1 MIPSSPQLKRRQ
13 SDYIRQ
19 VPARNLHHAI
29 RLAESKNL
37 PLNVFVSINFS
48 FTTCPDEQVDR
59 ALQSIRNAFGKW
71 ITRPGR
77 QTGLSS
83 ALPAF
88 VWVIENKDGC
98 LNAHWLVHVPAA
110 RHRDFVSR
118 LYAWL
123 EQAVGAIKDN
133 RALHIQEAVNPRG
146 LGRYMLKG
154 MYPSLARYFE
164 INSEYQGWVTGRR
177 IGHSKS
183 LGPVEAARMRDKG
196 LHPRAQRW
204 RVGKYKRESSALGD
218 LRIDQ
223 VSELR
228 C

>member
-1 MIPSSPQLKRRQ
+1 MSGHSQQPKRRQ

-19 VPARNLHHAI
+19 IPARNLHHAI

-37 PLNVFVSINFS
+37 PLNLLVSINFS
-48 FTTCPDEQVDR
+48 LTTCPEELVDR

-77 QTGLSS
+77 RAGLPR

-98 LNAHWLVHVPAA
+98 LNAHWLVHVPAS
-110 RHRDFVSR
+110 RHDDFFTRVSV
-118 LYAWL
+118 WL
-123 EQAVGAIKDN
+123 EQAVGVIKDT
-133 RALHIQEAVNPRG
+133 RALHIQEAVNPKG

-164 INSEYQGWVTGRR
+164 IRSEYQGWVTGRR
-177 IGHSKS
+177 IGHSRS
-183 LGPVEAARMRDKG
+183 LGPVEAARMRDQG
-196 LHPRAQRW
+196 LHPKAQRW
-204 RVGKYKRESSALGD
+204 RVGKYESKCGA
-218 LRIDQ
+218 
-223 VSELR
+223 SE
-228 C
+228 